1 MSLARRN
8 QNSDLF
14 GLHNEM
20 NNLFD
25 RFFSPEMADNSTL
38 STGNWLPSM
47 DVIES
52 DNGYTLNL
60 DLPGLTK
67 KDINVTVENN
77 VLKIEGERKREDGKD
92 GTNYHRVER
101 RYGKFFRAFRLPKLV
116 KQESIEAGFK
126 NGILSI
132 EIPKAEEV
140 KPKSIEVKIA

>member
-77 VLKIEGERKREDGKD
+77 VLKIEGERKREDEKD